1 MYSQINKLLQVGTDT
16 IYAVLLFNY
25 SIQQRFIDELFM
37 PGYVEAQGVRSWTS
51 LDLVPA
57 HMKVISLMS
66 KTGKRNYESMHTCII
81 QIWMY
86 VIIGN
91 RAEKENEMGELI

>member
-1 MYSQINKLLQVGTDT
+1 
-16 IYAVLLFNY
+16 
-25 SIQQRFIDELFM
+25 M
-37 PGYVEAQGVRSWTS
+37 PGYVEGTEDPVTNK

-81 QIWMY
+81 QILMY

-91 RAEKENEMGELI
+91 RAERENEMGELI

>member
-25 SIQQRFIDELFM
+25 SIQQRFIDELLHARLCGGTGGPVM
-37 PGYVEAQGVRSWTS
+37 NK

-66 KTGKRNYESMHTCII
+66 KTGKRNYESMHTCIHNSDI
-81 QIWMY
+81 NVCY
-86 VIIGN
+86 Y
-91 RAEKENEMGELI
+91 RK